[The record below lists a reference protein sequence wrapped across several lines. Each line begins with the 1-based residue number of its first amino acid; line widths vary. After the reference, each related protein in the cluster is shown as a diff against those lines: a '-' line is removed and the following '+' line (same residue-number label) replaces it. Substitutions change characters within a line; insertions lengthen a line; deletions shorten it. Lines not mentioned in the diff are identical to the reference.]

1 MALDVLGL
9 SGFVGGRAIAHM
21 GLPEIPWASPRPVPV
36 PELVS
41 TWFHLEH
48 SWATNFP
55 FKQLRQIPR
64 PKKNSHCALAYFS

>member
-36 PELVS
+36 PELVTGNRFS
-41 TWFHLEH
+41 
-48 SWATNFP
+48 
-55 FKQLRQIPR
+55 
-64 PKKNSHCALAYFS
+64 ALDWYR